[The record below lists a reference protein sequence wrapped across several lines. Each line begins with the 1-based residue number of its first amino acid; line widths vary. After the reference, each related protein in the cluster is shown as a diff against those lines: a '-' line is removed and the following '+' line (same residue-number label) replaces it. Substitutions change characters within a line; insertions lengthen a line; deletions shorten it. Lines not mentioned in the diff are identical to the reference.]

1 MTVSELIQNL
11 QQYDGDMEVMT
22 AAPSHDY
29 WGTVCANAV
38 SSIDTANVADSPYHG
53 TNKVVDDEKIE
64 NYSDDELKEVVLL
77 SL

>member
-29 WGTVCANAV
+29 WGTLNANKV
-38 SSIDTANVADSPYHG
+38 GTIDTANVTYSDYHN
-53 TNKVVDDEKIE
+53 THKVVDDEKID